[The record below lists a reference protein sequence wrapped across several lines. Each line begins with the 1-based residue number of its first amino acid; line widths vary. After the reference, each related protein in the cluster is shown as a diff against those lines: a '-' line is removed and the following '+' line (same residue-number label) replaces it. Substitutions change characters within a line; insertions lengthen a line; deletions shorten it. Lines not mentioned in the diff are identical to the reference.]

1 MLEHV
6 VKAQVLDQII
16 SRMNLLVRVLKL
28 GLNDK
33 C

>member
-16 SRMNLLVRVLKL
+16 SRMNLLIRVLKL